1 MGTALCTLAAI
12 ASPEMARDLSHEI
25 ERLIASSNAF
35 LRKKAI
41 LCAFRMVRRVPELME
56 EYIPKCSHFLND
68 KNHGILVSTITFVTE
83 MCEQS
88 PVVLSYFKSIIPTLV
103 RTLKTLIVSGYSPEH
118 VVNGVSDPFLQVK
131 ILRLLRILGHGD
143 PDQSEIM
150 NDVLAQVATN
160 TETNKNAGNAIL
172 YETVLTI
179 MNVE

>member
-1 MGTALCTLAAI
+1 MGAALCTLAAI
-12 ASPEMARDLSHEI
+12 ASPEMARDLTHDI
-25 ERLIASSNAF
+25 ERLIASSNTF

-41 LCAFRMVRRVPELME
+41 LCAFRMIRRVPELIE
-56 EYIPKCSHFLND
+56 EYLPKCSQFLND
-68 KNHGILVSTITFVTE
+68 KNHGILVSTITLVTE

-88 PVVLSYFKSIIPTLV
+88 HVVLNYFKSSIPTLV

-143 PDQSEIM
+143 PDQSETM